1 MTDNLYISE
10 HERDRNK
17 HLRVGKI
24 NTKISKLFST
34 NLGISKLISNFR
46 RHKEHNREIDIK
58 T

>member
-17 HLRVGKI
+17 GLRVGKTI
-24 NTKISKLFST
+24 IKISKLFST
-34 NLGISKLISNFR
+34 NLGIVLISNFQ
-46 RHKEHNREIDIK
+46 RHKEHNRDIDIR